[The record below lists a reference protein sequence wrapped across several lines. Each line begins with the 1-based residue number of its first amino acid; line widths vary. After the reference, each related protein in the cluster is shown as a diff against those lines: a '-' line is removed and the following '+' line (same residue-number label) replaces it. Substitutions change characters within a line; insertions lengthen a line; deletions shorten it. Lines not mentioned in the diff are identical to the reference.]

1 MMAEFGRDLEDEA
14 EELKSIEAVN
24 PIEETIT
31 TFLLADRSLKWL
43 LACKKIIMLLGS
55 HPTIRDD
62 KKNLNNRLPGRPD
75 RDVIR
80 KDFVKSLTGGIK
92 ILQSGSMQRA
102 EDEGII
108 THLCNQSYEDI
119 LCSKTSRIIT
129 ALSDEG
135 VINIERIISRSA
147 GIPLQGGGLR
157 KGYQQQG

>member
-1 MMAEFGRDLEDEA
+1 MADFNLDLEDEA
-14 EELKSIEAVN
+14 EELRSIEAVN

-31 TFLLADRSLKWL
+31 TFLLADRNTKWL

-55 HPTIRDD
+55 HPSIQD
-62 KKNLNNRLPGRPD
+62 KEKGINNLLPKRPD

-108 THLCNQSYEDI
+108 SSLCNQSYEDI
-119 LCSKTSRIIT
+119 LCLKASMIIS
-129 ALSDEG
+129 ALSENG
-135 VINIERIISRSA
+135 IINIEKIISRSA
-147 GIPLQGGGLR
+147 GIPLQGGGFR
-157 KGYQQQG
+157 KGYQQSG